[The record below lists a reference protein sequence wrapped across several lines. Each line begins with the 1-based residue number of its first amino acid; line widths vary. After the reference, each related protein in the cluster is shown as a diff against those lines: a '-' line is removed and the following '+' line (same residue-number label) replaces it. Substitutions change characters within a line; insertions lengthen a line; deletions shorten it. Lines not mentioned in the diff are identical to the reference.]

1 MGGSCFCDRS
11 RSRYRST
18 GPASVSQPV
27 LPPQQLLLTPTHKT
41 TNHRRA
47 TAEGLLD
54 TTLRILP
61 VRVAD
66 GPVAYSS
73 RAYEGTVPGP
83 TLMLKP
89 GDTMRLLQVG

>member
-1 MGGSCFCDRS
+1 MRW
-11 RSRYRST
+11 
-18 GPASVSQPV
+18 SQPAN
-27 LPPQQLLLTPTHKT
+27 LNQSPTQ
-41 TNHRRA
+41 NRRA

-89 GDTMRLLQVG
+89 GDTMRLLQVGVVVVMVTRSVGRRSLFCLRSTNIMHT